1 MFIFII
7 RRSSDI
13 QRHEP
18 SYHCKSS
25 FFQIQ
30 KVSWYCHKF
39 DDNTFTCHRNTDN
52 FLFQRCCKSDGIT
65 SQIRWVIVTNLTL
78 MFAEKPM
85 RHKVENSTILH
96 DDKKISECTILFI
109 IGNLTQPYFIS
120 NVIEFCRQILG
131 SNFVVTHTTLFS
143 ISYHYSCILV
153 L

>member
-7 RRSSDI
+7 RRSYNI
-13 QRHEP
+13 WQHEP
-18 SYHCKSS
+18 SYHCNST
-25 FFQIQ
+25 FFQLQ
-30 KVSWYCHKF
+30 KVSWYCHNF
-39 DDNTFTCHRNTDN
+39 DDNTFTCRWNTDD
-52 FLFQRCCKSDGIT
+52 FLFQRHRKSDEIT

-109 IGNLTQPYFIS
+109 IGNLTHPYFTS
-120 NVIEFCRQILG
+120 NVIRFCHRILG
-131 SNFVVTHTTLFS
+131 SNFVVMHTTLIS
-143 ISYHYSCILV
+143 ISCHCSCISV